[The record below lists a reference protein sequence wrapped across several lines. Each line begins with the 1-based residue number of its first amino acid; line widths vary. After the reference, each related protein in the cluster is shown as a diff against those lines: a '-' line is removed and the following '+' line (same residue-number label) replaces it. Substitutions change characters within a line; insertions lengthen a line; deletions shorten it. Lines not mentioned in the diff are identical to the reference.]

1 MKGAGILRTNADFRR
16 YWISSTLST
25 LGSQLSLLA
34 FPLLVLS
41 IGGSAAQAGTVATFS
56 LVTRTL
62 LRLPAGQ
69 LADRL
74 DRRMIMVGTDL
85 VRLVALASIP
95 LGSVLGDLGQTH
107 LLGVAV
113 IEGAATALFAPAATI
128 AVRDVVPEKDL
139 TDALSRSQ
147 AAVATSSLI
156 GPFLGGWLYTLDP
169 MLPFA
174 ADALSYGVSAV
185 LLLRIAAKPP
195 RPAAA
200 ADRDNRLTAGLR
212 WLTRQRALLAALSF
226 AAGINVVSAAAQ
238 TTMVVS
244 LRQSGA
250 GGTAIGAVM
259 ACAGIGAMLG
269 AAAAPRL
276 IKKIPAARLFLLIGA
291 VWAVGLALFS
301 GTTQPWTI
309 GPVLVVVVFFSPPA
323 GIVVGRAMLVLA
335 PRDLLGRVS
344 TATGLMMAGLASLGP
359 LLAGSFVDSLG
370 ASHTWLA
377 LAGTAAVVTVVSS
390 VPLLRE
396 TSLDAVADDA
406 QKTGPDAVTAD
417 DARKTGPDAVTA
429 DDARKTGP
437 DAVTADDARR
447 TGPDVLAD
455 DAKTVAGRVDPIG
468 RVAPAGLP
476 DAPEFADTAAPSRF
490 PGPPVLAGTGR
501 AERPAV
507 EAHGEPAAGH
517 AERPAVEAHGEPA
530 PPGGS
535 GPVDPSPASPVRRP
549 PVAPE
554 PRTPP
559 T

>member
-1 MKGAGILRTNADFRR
+1 MKSAGILRTNPDFRR
-16 YWISSTLST
+16 FWLSSTLST

-41 IGGSAAQAGTVATFS
+41 IGGSAAQAGTVATCS

-62 LRLPAGQ
+62 LRLPAGH
-69 LADRL
+69 LADRF

-95 LGSVLGDLGQTH
+95 LVSALGDLGQAH

-113 IEGAATALFAPAATI
+113 VEGAATALFAPAATI

-147 AAVATSSLI
+147 AAMASSSLI
-156 GPFLGGWLYTLDP
+156 GPFLGGWLFTLDP
-169 MLPFA
+169 ILPFA

-185 LLLRIAAKPP
+185 LLLRIAS
-195 RPAAA
+195 RPARQVAGA
-200 ADRDNRLTAGLR
+200 ERDNRLTAGLR
-212 WLTRQRALLAALSF
+212 WLTHQRVLLAALLF

-259 ACAGIGAMLG
+259 GCAGVGAMLG
-269 AAAAPRL
+269 AASAPWL
-276 IKKIPAARLFLLIGA
+276 IKRIPAARLFLLIGA
-291 VWAVGLALFS
+291 VWAVGLAVFS

-344 TATGLMMAGLASLGP
+344 TATGLLMAGLASLGP

-370 ASHTWLA
+370 SSHTWLA
-377 LAGTAAVVTVVSS
+377 LAGTAAVVTVLSS

-396 TSLDAVADDA
+396 TSLDAVADETKKAVADTTKKGEPA
-406 QKTGPDAVTAD
+406 GQSTSLREAPASADPTATAVPDAA
-417 DARKTGPDAVTA
+417 AA
-429 DDARKTGP
+429 
-437 DAVTADDARR
+437 
-447 TGPDVLAD
+447 
-455 DAKTVAGRVDPIG
+455 AGAP
-468 RVAPAGLP
+468 VAPATPVAPGVSAGLAVPVGPAVPAGSVPAADVP
-476 DAPEFADTAAPSRF
+476 DFARPLDARPAD
-490 PGPPVLAGTGR
+490 R
-501 AERPAV
+501 AEV
-507 EAHGEPAAGH
+507 MAHGESDAAGGPAPEAQPAPADPAA
-517 AERPAVEAHGEPA
+517 P
-530 PPGGS
+530 PPGNG
-535 GPVDPSPASPVRRP
+535 AS
-549 PVAPE
+549 
-554 PRTPP
+554 
-559 T
+559 

>member
-1 MKGAGILRTNADFRR
+1 MKGAGVLRTNADFRR
-16 YWISSTLST
+16 YWLGSTLST

-41 IGGSAAQAGTVATFS
+41 IGGSAAQAGTVATCS

-69 LADRL
+69 LADRF

-95 LGSVLGDLGQTH
+95 LVSALGDLGQAH

-113 IEGAATALFAPAATI
+113 VEGAATALFAPAATI

-147 AAVATSSLI
+147 AAMATSSLI

-169 MLPFA
+169 ILPFA

-185 LLLRIAAKPP
+185 LLLRITTRPRRQAAG
-195 RPAAA
+195 AE
-200 ADRDNRLTAGLR
+200 RDNRLTAGLR
-212 WLTRQRALLAALSF
+212 WLTHQRPLLAALLF

-244 LRQSGA
+244 LRESGT
-250 GGTAIGAVM
+250 GGTTIGAVM
-259 ACAGIGAMLG
+259 ACAGIGGMLG

-276 IKKIPAARLFLLIGA
+276 IKRVPAARLFLLIGA
-291 VWAVGLALFS
+291 VWAIGLAAFS
-301 GTTQPWTI
+301 ATTQPWSI

-344 TATGLMMAGLASLGP
+344 TATGLVMAGLASLGP
-359 LLAGSFVDSLG
+359 VLAGSFVDSVG
-370 ASHTWLA
+370 AAHTWLA

-396 TSLDAVADDA
+396 TSLDAVTDDVA
-406 QKTGPDAVTAD
+406 KPGPAAVPN
-417 DARKTGPDAVTA
+417 GP
-429 DDARKTGP
+429 
-437 DAVTADDARR
+437 RR
-447 TGPDVLAD
+447 
-455 DAKTVAGRVDPIG
+455 
-468 RVAPAGLP
+468 
-476 DAPEFADTAAPSRF
+476 ADTPAPS
-490 PGPPVLAGTGR
+490 GNADVAVSVGAGQ

-507 EAHGEPAAGH
+507 EAHGEALAADH
-517 AERPAVEAHGEPA
+517 SDPTDPHPDPTAAPLSASTADPCPTPTADPNPA
-530 PPGGS
+530 PVDNSRSTDPNPA
-535 GPVDPSPASPVRRP
+535 PVDNSRSTKPNPVPVDNSRSAEPHATPPVRRP
-549 PVAPE
+549 SAGGGV
-554 PRTPP
+554 
-559 T
+559 

>member
-1 MKGAGILRTNADFRR
+1 MKNAGILRTNADFRR
-16 YWISSTLST
+16 YWLSTTLST

-85 VRLVALASIP
+85 IRLVALASIP
-95 LGSVLGDLGQTH
+95 LASALGDLSQAH

-147 AAVATSSLI
+147 AAIATSSLL
-156 GPFLGGWLYTLDP
+156 GPFLGGWLYTMDP

-185 LLLRIAAKPP
+185 LLLRIATKPP
-195 RPAAA
+195 RQVAAT
-200 ADRDNRLTAGLR
+200 DRDNRLTAGLR
-212 WLTRQRALLAALSF
+212 WLTHQRTLLAALLF

-259 ACAGIGAMLG
+259 GCAGIGAMLG

-276 IKKIPAARLFLLIGA
+276 IKKIPAARLFLLIGM
-291 VWAVGLALFS
+291 VWAIGLAVFS
-301 GTTQPWTI
+301 TTTHPWTI

-335 PRDLLGRVS
+335 PRDMLGRVS
-344 TATGLMMAGLASLGP
+344 TATGLVMAGLASLGP

-396 TSLDAVADDA
+396 TSLDAVAGDA
-406 QKTGPDAVTAD
+406 KKTGLDGVARERSKTGLDAVAD
-417 DARKTGPDAVTA
+417 DTKATA
-429 DDARKTGP
+429 G
-437 DAVTADDARR
+437 
-447 TGPDVLAD
+447 
-455 DAKTVAGRVDPIG
+455 
-468 RVAPAGLP
+468 PAGLLDVP
-476 DAPEFADTAAPSRF
+476 EFEDAPSPSSL
-490 PGPPVLAGTGR
+490 PDSPALAGAGHADRPAVEAHGEPTSGG

-507 EAHGEPAAGH
+507 EAHGEPTSGGAD
-517 AERPAVEAHGEPA
+517 RPAAEAHGEPESSPADRPVVEAHGEPN
-530 PPGGS
+530 PPGDS
-535 GPVDPSPASPVRRP
+535 EPQDPSPASPAQRP
-549 PVAPE
+549 GPGGA
-554 PRTPP
+554 
-559 T
+559 

>member
-1 MKGAGILRTNADFRR
+1 MKSAGILRTNADFRR
-16 YWISSTLST
+16 YWLSTTLST

-41 IGGSAAQAGTVATFS
+41 IGGSAAQAGTVATCS

-62 LRLPAGQ
+62 LRLPAGH

-95 LGSVLGDLGQTH
+95 LVSALGDLGQTH

-113 IEGAATALFAPAATI
+113 VEGAATALFAPAATI

-147 AAVATSSLI
+147 AAMATSSLI
-156 GPFLGGWLYTLDP
+156 GPFLGGWLYTMDP

-174 ADALSYGVSAV
+174 ADAFSYGVSAV
-185 LLLRIAAKPP
+185 LLLRIATKPP
-195 RPAAA
+195 RLVAGTG
-200 ADRDNRLTAGLR
+200 RDDRLTAGLR
-212 WLTRQRALLAALSF
+212 WLTGQRALLAALLF

-259 ACAGIGAMLG
+259 GCAGIGAMLG
-269 AAAAPRL
+269 AAAAPWL
-276 IKKIPAARLFLLIGA
+276 IKRITAARLFLLIGT
-291 VWAVGLALFS
+291 VWAIGLAVFS
-301 GTTQPWTI
+301 ATTHPWTI

-344 TATGLMMAGLASLGP
+344 TATGLVMAGLASLGP

-370 ASHTWLA
+370 SSHTWLA

-406 QKTGPDAVTAD
+406 K
-417 DARKTGPDAVTA
+417 
-429 DDARKTGP
+429 
-437 DAVTADDARR
+437 R
-447 TGPDVLAD
+447 TGPDGVVGDAKKIGPDGLAGD
-455 DAKTVAGRVDPIG
+455 AKKAGRDSGAGDGRKTGLDTVTGDAKTAAGPADAARLPDLPEFEVAASPPSFPE
-468 RVAPAGLP
+468 APA
-476 DAPEFADTAAPSRF
+476 
-490 PGPPVLAGTGR
+490 LAGAGHTD
-501 AERPAV
+501 RPEV
-507 EAHGEPAAGH
+507 EAHGAPT
-517 AERPAVEAHGEPA
+517 

-535 GPVDPSPASPVRRP
+535 EPEDPSPAAPARRP
-549 PVAPE
+549 G
-554 PRTPP
+554 TGD

>member
-1 MKGAGILRTNADFRR
+1 MTGAGILRTNADFRR
-16 YWISSTLST
+16 FWLSSTLST

-41 IGGSAAQAGTVATFS
+41 IGGSAAQAGTVATCS

-62 LRLPAGQ
+62 LRLPAGH
-69 LADRL
+69 LADRF

-95 LGSVLGDLGQTH
+95 LVSALGDLGQAH

-113 IEGAATALFAPAATI
+113 VEGAATALFAPAATI

-147 AAVATSSLI
+147 AAMASSSLI
-156 GPFLGGWLYTLDP
+156 GPFLGGWLFTLDP
-169 MLPFA
+169 ILPFA

-185 LLLRIAAKPP
+185 LLLRIAS
-195 RPAAA
+195 RPARQVAGA
-200 ADRDNRLTAGLR
+200 ERDNRLTAGLR
-212 WLTRQRALLAALSF
+212 WLTHQRALLAALLF

-259 ACAGIGAMLG
+259 ACAGVGAMLG
-269 AAAAPRL
+269 AASAPWL
-276 IKKIPAARLFLLIGA
+276 IKRIPAARLFLLIGA
-291 VWAVGLALFS
+291 VWAVGLAVFS

-344 TATGLMMAGLASLGP
+344 TATGLLMAGLASLGP

-370 ASHTWLA
+370 SSHTWLA
-377 LAGTAAVVTVVSS
+377 LAGTAAVVTVLSS

-396 TSLDAVADDA
+396 TSLDAVADDTKKA
-406 QKTGPDAVTAD
+406 EAGTTKKGEPAVRSAGPRD
-417 DARKTGPDAVTA
+417 
-429 DDARKTGP
+429 
-437 DAVTADDARR
+437 
-447 TGPDVLAD
+447 
-455 DAKTVAGRVDPIG
+455 
-468 RVAPAGLP
+468 APAPSDTTATNALDEAAAAG
-476 DAPEFADTAAPSRF
+476 APAAAAAPFASGVPSAPAVPARSA
-490 PGPPVLAGTGR
+490 PAADVPHSAGPLDGRPADR
-501 AERPAV
+501 AEV
-507 EAHGEPAAGH
+507 MAHGEPDASGLAAPK
-517 AERPAVEAHGEPA
+517 AEPA
-530 PPGGS
+530 PADPAAPPPGNG
-535 GPVDPSPASPVRRP
+535 AS
-549 PVAPE
+549 
-554 PRTPP
+554 
-559 T
+559 

>member
-1 MKGAGILRTNADFRR
+1 MKSAGILRTNADFRR
-16 YWISSTLST
+16 FWLSSTLST

-41 IGGSAAQAGTVATFS
+41 IGGSAAQAGTVATCS

-62 LRLPAGQ
+62 LRLPAGH

-95 LGSVLGDLGQTH
+95 LVSALGDLGQTH

-113 IEGAATALFAPAATI
+113 VEGAATALFAPAATI

-147 AAVATSSLI
+147 AAMATSSLI

-169 MLPFA
+169 ILPFA
-174 ADALSYGVSAV
+174 ADAFSYGVSAV
-185 LLLRIAAKPP
+185 LLLRIATKPP
-195 RPAAA
+195 REVAAT
-200 ADRDNRLTAGLR
+200 DRDDRLTAGLR
-212 WLTRQRALLAALSF
+212 WLTHQRALLAALLF

-276 IKKIPAARLFLLIGA
+276 IKRIPAARLFLLIGA
-291 VWAVGLALFS
+291 VWAIGLAVFS
-301 GTTQPWTI
+301 GTTHPWTI

-344 TATGLMMAGLASLGP
+344 TATGLVMAGLASLGP

-396 TSLDAVADDA
+396 TSLDAV
-406 QKTGPDAVTAD
+406 T
-417 DARKTGPDAVTA
+417 
-429 DDARKTGP
+429 
-437 DAVTADDARR
+437 
-447 TGPDVLAD
+447 D
-455 DAKTVAGRVDPIG
+455 DAKPGLDAVAEEPKKTGLDAMEDEPKKTGLDSDAPHAIRSDLDA
-468 RVAPAGLP
+468 VATDAIRFDLDAVAADARSARRAGLP
-476 DAPEFADTAAPSRF
+476 DAPEPVDTTASSGFLNTPA
-490 PGPPVLAGTGR
+490 LAGTSR

-507 EAHGEPAAGH
+507 EAHGEPT
-517 AERPAVEAHGEPA
+517 PADD
-530 PPGGS
+530 S
-535 GPVDPSPASPVRRP
+535 GPEDPSAASPAQRP
-549 PVAPE
+549 GTGDA
-554 PRTPP
+554 
-559 T
+559 

>member
-1 MKGAGILRTNADFRR
+1 MKGAGILRTNPDFRR
-16 YWISSTLST
+16 FWLSSTLST

-41 IGGSAAQAGTVATFS
+41 IGGSAAQAGTVATCS

-62 LRLPAGQ
+62 LRLPAGH

-95 LGSVLGDLGQTH
+95 LVSALGDLGQAH

-113 IEGAATALFAPAATI
+113 VEGAATALFAPAATI
-128 AVRDVVPEKDL
+128 AVRDVVPEEDL

-147 AAVATSSLI
+147 AAMASSSLI
-156 GPFLGGWLYTLDP
+156 GPFLGGWLFTLDP
-169 MLPFA
+169 ILPFA

-185 LLLRIAAKPP
+185 LLLRIAS
-195 RPAAA
+195 RPARQVAGA
-200 ADRDNRLTAGLR
+200 ERDNRLTAGLR
-212 WLTRQRALLAALSF
+212 WLTHQRALLAALLF

-259 ACAGIGAMLG
+259 GCAGVGAMLG
-269 AAAAPRL
+269 AASAPWL
-276 IKKIPAARLFLLIGA
+276 IKRIPAARLFLLIGA
-291 VWAVGLALFS
+291 VWAVGLAVFS
-301 GTTQPWTI
+301 ATTQPWTI

-344 TATGLMMAGLASLGP
+344 TATGLLMAGLASLGP

-370 ASHTWLA
+370 SSHTWLA
-377 LAGTAAVVTVVSS
+377 LAGTAAVVTVLSS

-396 TSLDAVADDA
+396 TSLDAVAADTKSAGPAGPAPVLQDSPAPADGATPAEPSA
-406 QKTGPDAVTAD
+406 QAAPAAP
-417 DARKTGPDAVTA
+417 AAPAA
-429 DDARKTGP
+429 SA
-437 DAVTADDARR
+437 
-447 TGPDVLAD
+447 
-455 DAKTVAGRVDPIG
+455 
-468 RVAPAGLP
+468 APAGPTTAAVVRDSAGPLGASRADRAEVMAHGDP
-476 DAPEFADTAAPSRF
+476 DGTDAPGATPLS
-490 PGPPVLAGTGR
+490 GNGL
-501 AERPAV
+501 
-507 EAHGEPAAGH
+507 
-517 AERPAVEAHGEPA
+517 
-530 PPGGS
+530 GS
-535 GPVDPSPASPVRRP
+535 GPGLASGPGPAPTDPATPPPARRP
-549 PVAPE
+549 GAGAA
-554 PRTPP
+554 
-559 T
+559 

>member
-1 MKGAGILRTNADFRR
+1 MKSAGILRTNPDFRR
-16 YWISSTLST
+16 FWLSSTLST

-41 IGGSAAQAGTVATFS
+41 IGGSAAQAGTVATCS

-62 LRLPAGQ
+62 LRLPAGH
-69 LADRL
+69 LADRF

-95 LGSVLGDLGQTH
+95 LVSALGDLGQAH

-113 IEGAATALFAPAATI
+113 VEGAATALFAPAATI

-147 AAVATSSLI
+147 AAMASSSLI
-156 GPFLGGWLYTLDP
+156 GPFLGGWLFTLDP
-169 MLPFA
+169 ILPFA

-185 LLLRIAAKPP
+185 LLLRIAS
-195 RPAAA
+195 RPARQVAGA
-200 ADRDNRLTAGLR
+200 ERDNRLTAGLR
-212 WLTRQRALLAALSF
+212 WLTHQRALLAALLF

-250 GGTAIGAVM
+250 SGTAIGAVM
-259 ACAGIGAMLG
+259 GCAGVGAMLG
-269 AAAAPRL
+269 AASAPWL
-276 IKKIPAARLFLLIGA
+276 IKRIPAARLFLLIGA
-291 VWAVGLALFS
+291 VWAVGLAVFS

-344 TATGLMMAGLASLGP
+344 TATGLLMAGLASLGP

-370 ASHTWLA
+370 SSHTWLA
-377 LAGTAAVVTVVSS
+377 LAGTAAVVTVLSS

-396 TSLDAVADDA
+396 TSLDAVADDTKKA
-406 QKTGPDAVTAD
+406 VADTTKKGEPAGRSTSLREPPAPADPTATAAPDAA
-417 DARKTGPDAVTA
+417 AAPAA
-429 DDARKTGP
+429 P
-437 DAVTADDARR
+437 
-447 TGPDVLAD
+447 
-455 DAKTVAGRVDPIG
+455 
-468 RVAPAGLP
+468 VAPAAPLASGSPAGPAVPARSASAAGVP
-476 DAPEFADTAAPSRF
+476 DSAGPLDARPSD
-490 PGPPVLAGTGR
+490 R
-501 AERPAV
+501 AEV
-507 EAHGEPAAGH
+507 MAHGEPDASGG
-517 AERPAVEAHGEPA
+517 PAPTAEPA
-530 PPGGS
+530 PADPAAPPPGNA
-535 GPVDPSPASPVRRP
+535 AS
-549 PVAPE
+549 
-554 PRTPP
+554 
-559 T
+559 

>member
-1 MKGAGILRTNADFRR
+1 MKSAGILRTNADFRR
-16 YWISSTLST
+16 FWLSSTLST

-41 IGGSAAQAGTVATFS
+41 IGGSAAQAGTVATCS

-62 LRLPAGQ
+62 LRLPAGH

-95 LGSVLGDLGQTH
+95 LVSALGDLGQTH

-113 IEGAATALFAPAATI
+113 VEGAATALFAPAATI

-147 AAVATSSLI
+147 AAMATSSLI

-169 MLPFA
+169 ILPFA
-174 ADALSYGVSAV
+174 ADAFSYAVSAV
-185 LLLRIAAKPP
+185 LLLRIATKPP
-195 RPAAA
+195 RQVAAT
-200 ADRDNRLTAGLR
+200 DRDDRLTAGLR
-212 WLTRQRALLAALSF
+212 WLTHQRALLAALLF

-259 ACAGIGAMLG
+259 ACAGVGAMLG
-269 AAAAPRL
+269 AAAAPWL
-276 IKKIPAARLFLLIGA
+276 IKRVPAARLFLLIGA
-291 VWAVGLALFS
+291 VWAFGLAVFS
-301 GTTQPWTI
+301 VTTHPWTI

-344 TATGLMMAGLASLGP
+344 TATGLVMAGLASLGP

-377 LAGTAAVVTVVSS
+377 LAGTAAVVTVMSS

-396 TSLDAVADDA
+396 TGLDSVAADAKPGLDAATAEAKPGLDSVTADAKHTGLDGAADGVNKTGFDAVAAEATRLDLDPVA
-406 QKTGPDAVTAD
+406 A
-417 DARKTGPDAVTA
+417 
-429 DDARKTGP
+429 
-437 DAVTADDARR
+437 
-447 TGPDVLAD
+447 
-455 DAKTVAGRVDPIG
+455 DAKSAR
-468 RVAPAGLP
+468 PAGLP
-476 DAPEFADTAAPSRF
+476 EAPDPGDTTASSGF
-490 PGPPVLAGTGR
+490 PNTPALAGASR
-501 AERPAV
+501 AEWPAV
-507 EAHGEPAAGH
+507 EAHGG
-517 AERPAVEAHGEPA
+517 PA
-530 PPGGS
+530 PADGS
-535 GPVDPSPASPVRRP
+535 GPDDPSPASPARRP
-549 PVAPE
+549 GTGDA
-554 PRTPP
+554 
-559 T
+559 

>member
-1 MKGAGILRTNADFRR
+1 MTGAGILRTNPDFRR
-16 YWISSTLST
+16 FWLSSTLST

-41 IGGSAAQAGTVATFS
+41 IGGSAAQAGTVATCS

-62 LRLPAGQ
+62 LRLPAGH
-69 LADRL
+69 LADRF

-95 LGSVLGDLGQTH
+95 LVSALGDLGQAH

-113 IEGAATALFAPAATI
+113 VEGAATALFAPAATI

-147 AAVATSSLI
+147 AAMASSSLI
-156 GPFLGGWLYTLDP
+156 GPFLGGWLFTLDP
-169 MLPFA
+169 ILPFA

-185 LLLRIAAKPP
+185 LLLRIAS
-195 RPAAA
+195 RPARQVAGA
-200 ADRDNRLTAGLR
+200 ERDNRLTAGLR
-212 WLTRQRALLAALSF
+212 WLTHQRALLAALLF

-259 ACAGIGAMLG
+259 ACAGVGAMLG
-269 AAAAPRL
+269 AASAPWL
-276 IKKIPAARLFLLIGA
+276 IKRIPAARLFLLIGA
-291 VWAVGLALFS
+291 VWAVGLAVFS

-344 TATGLMMAGLASLGP
+344 TATGLLMAGLASLGP

-370 ASHTWLA
+370 SSHTWLA
-377 LAGTAAVVTVVSS
+377 LAGTAAVVTVLSS

-396 TSLDAVADDA
+396 TSLDAVADDTKKA
-406 QKTGPDAVTAD
+406 EADTTKKGEPAVRPAGPRD
-417 DARKTGPDAVTA
+417 
-429 DDARKTGP
+429 
-437 DAVTADDARR
+437 
-447 TGPDVLAD
+447 
-455 DAKTVAGRVDPIG
+455 
-468 RVAPAGLP
+468 APAPSDTTATNALDEAAAAG
-476 DAPEFADTAAPSRF
+476 APAAAAAPFASGVPSAPAVPARSA
-490 PGPPVLAGTGR
+490 PAADVPHSAGPLDGRPADR
-501 AERPAV
+501 AEV
-507 EAHGEPAAGH
+507 MAHGEPDASGLAAPK
-517 AERPAVEAHGEPA
+517 AEPA
-530 PPGGS
+530 PADPAAPPPGNG
-535 GPVDPSPASPVRRP
+535 AS
-549 PVAPE
+549 
-554 PRTPP
+554 
-559 T
+559 

>member
-1 MKGAGILRTNADFRR
+1 MKSAGILRTNPDFRR
-16 YWISSTLST
+16 FWLSSTLST

-41 IGGSAAQAGTVATFS
+41 IGGSAAQAGTVATCS

-62 LRLPAGQ
+62 LRLPAGH
-69 LADRL
+69 LADRF

-95 LGSVLGDLGQTH
+95 LVSALGDLGQAH

-113 IEGAATALFAPAATI
+113 VEGAATALFAPAATI

-147 AAVATSSLI
+147 AAMASSSLI
-156 GPFLGGWLYTLDP
+156 GPFLGGWLFTLDP
-169 MLPFA
+169 ILPFA

-185 LLLRIAAKPP
+185 LLLRIAS
-195 RPAAA
+195 RPARQVAGA
-200 ADRDNRLTAGLR
+200 ERDNRLTAGLR
-212 WLTRQRALLAALSF
+212 WLTHQRALLAALLF

-259 ACAGIGAMLG
+259 GCAGVGAMLG
-269 AAAAPRL
+269 AASAPWL
-276 IKKIPAARLFLLIGA
+276 IKRIPAARLFLLIGA
-291 VWAVGLALFS
+291 VWAVGLAVFS

-344 TATGLMMAGLASLGP
+344 TATGLLMAGLASLGP

-370 ASHTWLA
+370 SSHTWLA
-377 LAGTAAVVTVVSS
+377 LAGTAAVVTVLSS

-396 TSLDAVADDA
+396 TSLDAVADDT
-406 QKTGPDAVTAD
+406 KKAVAD
-417 DARKTGPDAVTA
+417 TTKKGEP
-429 DDARKTGP
+429 
-437 DAVTADDARR
+437 
-447 TGPDVLAD
+447 
-455 DAKTVAGRVDPIG
+455 AGRSTGLREPP
-468 RVAPAGLP
+468 APADP
-476 DAPEFADTAAPSRF
+476 TATAAPDAAAAPAAPLASGL
-490 PGPPVLAGTGR
+490 PAGPAVPARSASAAGVPDSAGPLDARPSDR
-501 AERPAV
+501 AEV
-507 EAHGEPAAGH
+507 MAHGEPDASG
-517 AERPAVEAHGEPA
+517 GPA
-530 PPGGS
+530 PKAEPG
-535 GPVDPSPASPVRRP
+535 PADPAAPPPGNGAS
-549 PVAPE
+549 
-554 PRTPP
+554 
-559 T
+559 

>member
-1 MKGAGILRTNADFRR
+1 MNRAGILRTNPDFRR
-16 YWISSTLST
+16 FWLSSTLST

-41 IGGSAAQAGTVATFS
+41 IGGSAAQAGTVATCS

-62 LRLPAGQ
+62 LRLPAGH

-95 LGSVLGDLGQTH
+95 LASALADLGQAH

-113 IEGAATALFAPAATI
+113 VEGAATALFAPAATI

-147 AAVATSSLI
+147 AAMATSSLV
-156 GPFLGGWLYTLDP
+156 GPFLGGWLFTLDP
-169 MLPFA
+169 ILPFA

-185 LLLRIAAKPP
+185 LLLRIVTRPP
-195 RPAAA
+195 RPVAR
-200 ADRDNRLTAGLR
+200 ADRDDRLTAGLR
-212 WLTRQRALLAALSF
+212 WLTHQRALLAALLF

-259 ACAGIGAMLG
+259 ACAGVGAMLG

-276 IKKIPAARLFLLIGA
+276 IKRVPAARLFLLIGA
-291 VWAVGLALFS
+291 VWAIGLAVFA
-301 GTTQPWTI
+301 GTTHPWII
-309 GPVLVVVVFFSPPA
+309 GPVLVLVVFFSPPA

-344 TATGLMMAGLASLGP
+344 TATGLLMAGLASLGP
-359 LLAGSFVDSLG
+359 LVAGSFVDSLG
-370 ASHTWLA
+370 AGRTWLA

-396 TSLDAVADDA
+396 TSLDAVADEAGNAASAGRVPAASAGTAGATCTDPDA
-406 QKTGPDAVTAD
+406 PRPVDVPDPAHALGADREERADVVAHGERAPRTDGDGHPAAASNTPRRAPGAEPGPDAAPPEPPLPPRPASGD
-417 DARKTGPDAVTA
+417 GPASPPGTGA
-429 DDARKTGP
+429 
-437 DAVTADDARR
+437 
-447 TGPDVLAD
+447 
-455 DAKTVAGRVDPIG
+455 
-468 RVAPAGLP
+468 P
-476 DAPEFADTAAPSRF
+476 DAP
-490 PGPPVLAGTGR
+490 V
-501 AERPAV
+501 
-507 EAHGEPAAGH
+507 
-517 AERPAVEAHGEPA
+517 
-530 PPGGS
+530 
-535 GPVDPSPASPVRRP
+535 
-549 PVAPE
+549 
-554 PRTPP
+554 
-559 T
+559 

>member
-1 MKGAGILRTNADFRR
+1 MRGAGILRTNPDFRR
-16 YWISSTLST
+16 FWLSSTLST

-41 IGGSAAQAGTVATFS
+41 IGGSAAQAGTVATCS

-62 LRLPAGQ
+62 LRLPAGH

-95 LGSVLGDLGQTH
+95 LVSALGDLGQTH

-113 IEGAATALFAPAATI
+113 VEGAATALFAPAATI

-147 AAVATSSLI
+147 AAMASSSLI
-156 GPFLGGWLYTLDP
+156 GPFLGGWLFTLDP
-169 MLPFA
+169 ILPFA

-185 LLLRIAAKPP
+185 LLLRIAS
-195 RPAAA
+195 RPAHEAA
-200 ADRDNRLTAGLR
+200 NAERDNRLTAGLR
-212 WLTRQRALLAALSF
+212 WLTHQRALLAALLF

-259 ACAGIGAMLG
+259 ACAGVGAMLG

-276 IKKIPAARLFLLIGA
+276 IKRIPAARLFLLIGA
-291 VWAVGLALFS
+291 VWALGLAVFA
-301 GTTQPWTI
+301 GTTHPWII

-344 TATGLMMAGLASLGP
+344 TATGLLMAGLASLGP
-359 LLAGSFVDSLG
+359 LLAGFFVDSLG
-370 ASHTWLA
+370 SSRTWLA
-377 LAGTAAVVTVVSS
+377 LAGTAAVVTVLSS

-396 TSLDAVADDA
+396 TSLDAVADDP
-406 QKTGPDAVTAD
+406 QKTAPPDRAPVPET
-417 DARKTGPDAVTA
+417 RPT
-429 DDARKTGP
+429 R
-437 DAVTADDARR
+437 
-447 TGPDVLAD
+447 
-455 DAKTVAGRVDPIG
+455 AGRPTPADPP
-468 RVAPAGLP
+468 APARLP
-476 DAPEFADTAAPSRF
+476 DSGDLVGVGLGDRPEVVAHGDPSVSPAPDGSADLDGSADPDGRADLDGRAAPDGRADPDGSAAADTR
-490 PGPPVLAGTGR
+490 GQGT
-501 AERPAV
+501 
-507 EAHGEPAAGH
+507 
-517 AERPAVEAHGEPA
+517 
-530 PPGGS
+530 
-535 GPVDPSPASPVRRP
+535 
-549 PVAPE
+549 
-554 PRTPP
+554 
-559 T
+559 

>member
-1 MKGAGILRTNADFRR
+1 MKSAGILRTNADFRR
-16 YWISSTLST
+16 FWLSSTLST

-41 IGGSAAQAGTVATFS
+41 IGGSAAQAGTVATCS

-62 LRLPAGQ
+62 LRLPAGH

-95 LGSVLGDLGQTH
+95 LVSALGDLGQTH

-113 IEGAATALFAPAATI
+113 VEGAATALFAPAATI

-147 AAVATSSLI
+147 AAMATSSLI

-169 MLPFA
+169 ILPFA
-174 ADALSYGVSAV
+174 ADAFSYGVSAL
-185 LLLRIAAKPP
+185 LLLRIATSPP
-195 RPAAA
+195 REVAAS
-200 ADRDNRLTAGLR
+200 DRDDRLTAGLR
-212 WLTRQRALLAALSF
+212 WLTHQRALLAALLF

-250 GGTAIGAVM
+250 AGTAIGAVM

-269 AAAAPRL
+269 AATAPWL
-276 IKKIPAARLFLLIGA
+276 IKRIPAARLFLLIGA
-291 VWAVGLALFS
+291 VWAVGLAVFS
-301 GTTQPWTI
+301 GTTHPWTI

-344 TATGLMMAGLASLGP
+344 TATGLVMAGLASLGP

-370 ASHTWLA
+370 ASDTWLA
-377 LAGTAAVVTVVSS
+377 LAGTAAVVTLVSS

-406 QKTGPDAVTAD
+406 KRTGLDAVED
-417 DARKTGPDAVTA
+417 EARKTGLDAVE
-429 DDARKTGP
+429 DEPKKTGLGADAP
-437 DAVTADDARR
+437 HTIRSGLDAVAADTGSAR
-447 TGPDVLAD
+447 
-455 DAKTVAGRVDPIG
+455 
-468 RVAPAGLP
+468 PARLP
-476 DAPEFADTAAPSRF
+476 DAPEPVDTTAPSGF
-490 PGPPVLAGTGR
+490 LNTPALAGTSR

-507 EAHGEPAAGH
+507 EAHGEPT
-517 AERPAVEAHGEPA
+517 PAD
-530 PPGGS
+530 GS
-535 GPVDPSPASPVRRP
+535 TPEDPSPA
-549 PVAPE
+549 APAQ
-554 PRTPP
+554 RLGTGDA
-559 T
+559 

>member
-1 MKGAGILRTNADFRR
+1 MKSAGILRTNPDFRR
-16 YWISSTLST
+16 FWLSSTLST

-41 IGGSAAQAGTVATFS
+41 IGGSAAQAGTVATCS

-62 LRLPAGQ
+62 LRLPAGH
-69 LADRL
+69 LADRF

-95 LGSVLGDLGQTH
+95 LVSALGDLGQAH

-113 IEGAATALFAPAATI
+113 VEGAATALFAPAATI

-147 AAVATSSLI
+147 AAMASSSLI
-156 GPFLGGWLYTLDP
+156 GPFLGGWLFTLDP
-169 MLPFA
+169 ILPFA

-185 LLLRIAAKPP
+185 LLLRIAS
-195 RPAAA
+195 RPARQVAGA
-200 ADRDNRLTAGLR
+200 ERDNRLTAGLR
-212 WLTRQRALLAALSF
+212 WLTHQRALLAALLF

-238 TTMVVS
+238 TAMVVS

-259 ACAGIGAMLG
+259 GCAGVGAMLG
-269 AAAAPRL
+269 AASAPWL
-276 IKKIPAARLFLLIGA
+276 IKRIPAARLFLLIGA
-291 VWAVGLALFS
+291 VWAVGLAVFS

-344 TATGLMMAGLASLGP
+344 TATGLLMAGLASLGP

-370 ASHTWLA
+370 SSHTWLA
-377 LAGTAAVVTVVSS
+377 LAGTAAVVTVLSS

-396 TSLDAVADDA
+396 TSLDAVTDDTKKAVADTTKKGKPAGRSTSLREPPAPADPTATAAPDA
-406 QKTGPDAVTAD
+406 AAAPAAPVAPATPLASGSPAGPAVPARSASAAGVPDAVGPL
-417 DARKTGPDAVTA
+417 DAR
-429 DDARKTGP
+429 
-437 DAVTADDARR
+437 
-447 TGPDVLAD
+447 
-455 DAKTVAGRVDPIG
+455 
-468 RVAPAGLP
+468 
-476 DAPEFADTAAPSRF
+476 PSD
-490 PGPPVLAGTGR
+490 R
-501 AERPAV
+501 AEV
-507 EAHGEPAAGH
+507 MAHGEPDTSDG
-517 AERPAVEAHGEPA
+517 PAPKAEPA
-530 PPGGS
+530 PADPAAPPPGNA
-535 GPVDPSPASPVRRP
+535 AS
-549 PVAPE
+549 
-554 PRTPP
+554 
-559 T
+559 

>member
-16 YWISSTLST
+16 YWLSTTLST

-74 DRRMIMVGTDL
+74 DRRKIMVGTDL
-85 VRLVALASIP
+85 LRLVALASIP
-95 LGSVLGDLGQTH
+95 LASALGDLGQAH
-107 LLGVAV
+107 LLGVAIV
-113 IEGAATALFAPAATI
+113 EGAATALFAPAATI

-147 AAVATSSLI
+147 AAVATSSLL

-174 ADALSYGVSAV
+174 ADAVSYGVSAV
-185 LLLRIAAKPP
+185 LLLRIATKPP
-195 RPAAA
+195 RPVAAT
-200 ADRDNRLTAGLR
+200 DRDDRLTAGLR
-212 WLTRQRALLAALSF
+212 WLTHQRTLLAALLF

-259 ACAGIGAMLG
+259 GCAGIGAMLG

-276 IKKIPAARLFLLIGA
+276 IKRIPAARLFLLIGM
-291 VWAVGLALFS
+291 VWAIGLAVFS
-301 GTTQPWTI
+301 TTTHPWTI

-344 TATGLMMAGLASLGP
+344 TATGLVMAGLASLGP

-396 TSLDAVADDA
+396 TSLDAV
-406 QKTGPDAVTAD
+406 TG
-417 DARKTGPDAVTA
+417 DARKTGPDGVAGDGSKTGLDAVA
-429 DDARKTGP
+429 DDTRATAGP
-437 DAVTADDARR
+437 ADN
-447 TGPDVLAD
+447 
-455 DAKTVAGRVDPIG
+455 
-468 RVAPAGLP
+468 AGLL
-476 DAPEFADTAAPSRF
+476 DMPEFADAASPSGF
-490 PGPPVLAGTGR
+490 PDAPALAGAG
-501 AERPAV
+501 A
-507 EAHGEPAAGH
+507 GAGH
-517 AERPAVEAHGEPA
+517 AERPAVEAHGEPTSGGAERPAVEAHGEPA
-530 PPGGS
+530 PVPRHAERPAVEAHGEPLAPGALE
-535 GPVDPSPASPVRRP
+535 PQDPSPASPAQRP
-549 PVAPE
+549 GPDH
-554 PRTPP
+554 T
-559 T
+559 

>member
-1 MKGAGILRTNADFRR
+1 MKGAGVLRTNADFRR

-41 IGGSAAQAGTVATFS
+41 IGGSAAQAGTVATCS

-62 LRLPAGQ
+62 LRLPAGH
-69 LADRL
+69 LADRF

-95 LGSVLGDLGQTH
+95 LVSELGDLGQTH

-113 IEGAATALFAPAATI
+113 VEGAATALFAPAATI

-147 AAVATSSLI
+147 AAMATSSLI

-169 MLPFA
+169 ILPFA

-185 LLLRIAAKPP
+185 LLLRIATRP
-195 RPAAA
+195 RRQATGAG
-200 ADRDNRLTAGLR
+200 RDDRLTAGLR
-212 WLTRQRALLAALSF
+212 WLTHQRALLAALLF

-244 LRQSGA
+244 LRESGT

-259 ACAGIGAMLG
+259 ACAGIGGMLG

-276 IKKIPAARLFLLIGA
+276 IKRIPAARLFLLIGA
-291 VWAVGLALFS
+291 VWAIGLAVFS
-301 GTTQPWTI
+301 ATTEPWSI

-344 TATGLMMAGLASLGP
+344 TATGLVMAGLASLGP
-359 LLAGSFVDSLG
+359 VLAGSFVDSLG
-370 ASHTWLA
+370 AADTWLA
-377 LAGTAAVVTVVSS
+377 LAGTAAVVTLVSS

-396 TSLDAVADDA
+396 TSLDAVADSA
-406 QKTGPDAVTAD
+406 KKPAPDPSEPAV
-417 DARKTGPDAVTA
+417 V
-429 DDARKTGP
+429 
-437 DAVTADDARR
+437 
-447 TGPDVLAD
+447 
-455 DAKTVAGRVDPIG
+455 
-468 RVAPAGLP
+468 PASSEP
-476 DAPEFADTAAPSRF
+476 ADAPGTSRPAEFSAA
-490 PGPPVLAGTGR
+490 AGVRHT
-501 AERPAV
+501 ERPAV
-507 EAHGEPAAGH
+507 EAHGGPLSPDDTLSTDPCPAAVDD
-517 AERPAVEAHGEPA
+517 ARSASPYAATADPDPAPADTHPSTDPHPA
-530 PPGGS
+530 PPAPRPRPGG
-535 GPVDPSPASPVRRP
+535 GA
-549 PVAPE
+549 
-554 PRTPP
+554 
-559 T
+559 

>member
-1 MKGAGILRTNADFRR
+1 MTGAGILRTNPDFRR
-16 YWISSTLST
+16 FWLSSTLST

-41 IGGSAAQAGTVATFS
+41 IGGSAAQAGTVATCS

-62 LRLPAGQ
+62 LRLPAGH
-69 LADRL
+69 LADRF

-95 LGSVLGDLGQTH
+95 LVSALGDLGQAH

-113 IEGAATALFAPAATI
+113 VEGAATALFAPAATI

-147 AAVATSSLI
+147 AAMASSSLI
-156 GPFLGGWLYTLDP
+156 GPFLGGWLFTLDP
-169 MLPFA
+169 ILPFA

-185 LLLRIAAKPP
+185 LLLRIAS
-195 RPAAA
+195 RPARQVAGA
-200 ADRDNRLTAGLR
+200 ERDNRLTAGLR
-212 WLTRQRALLAALSF
+212 WLTHQRALLAALLF

-259 ACAGIGAMLG
+259 ACAGVGAMLG
-269 AAAAPRL
+269 AASAPWL
-276 IKKIPAARLFLLIGA
+276 IKRIPAARLFLLIGA
-291 VWAVGLALFS
+291 VWAVGLAVFS

-344 TATGLMMAGLASLGP
+344 TATGLLMAGLASLGP

-370 ASHTWLA
+370 SSHTWLA
-377 LAGTAAVVTVVSS
+377 LAGTAAVVTVLSS

-396 TSLDAVADDA
+396 TSLDAVADDTKKA
-406 QKTGPDAVTAD
+406 EAGTTKKGEPAVRPAGPRD
-417 DARKTGPDAVTA
+417 
-429 DDARKTGP
+429 
-437 DAVTADDARR
+437 
-447 TGPDVLAD
+447 
-455 DAKTVAGRVDPIG
+455 
-468 RVAPAGLP
+468 APAPSDTTATNALDEAAAAG
-476 DAPEFADTAAPSRF
+476 APAAAAAPFASGVPSAPAVPARSA
-490 PGPPVLAGTGR
+490 PAADVPHSAGPLDGRPADR
-501 AERPAV
+501 AEV
-507 EAHGEPAAGH
+507 MAHGEPDASGLAAPK
-517 AERPAVEAHGEPA
+517 AEPA
-530 PPGGS
+530 PADPAAPPPGNG
-535 GPVDPSPASPVRRP
+535 AS
-549 PVAPE
+549 
-554 PRTPP
+554 
-559 T
+559 